1 MGRKADYSVISL
13 SMPESFAEVWLRI
26 YTKECKFFGLVQ
38 AAYRQILKMLQPSDV
53 ADKRLH
59 DEAELELDPDSMIK
73 IWTPGTGMESPGTP
87 PSFSRNASVSSLA
100 ELRTAAGQ
108 SARSSTPGTSR
119 GRAVGRTP
127 SFSDNQFTTV
137 PLNFRDPSP
146 SRKPRSKRIRDVSDT
161 MDGAPPP
168 KSLRLASGSSSR

>member
-13 SMPESFAEVWLRI
+13 SMPRSFAEVWLRI

-53 ADKRLH
+53 GDEHPH
-59 DEAELELDPDSMIK
+59 DEAEQELDPDSMIK
-73 IWTPGTGMESPGTP
+73 IWTPGTETESPGTP
-87 PSFSRNASVSSLA
+87 RSRNASIGSLA
-100 ELRTAAGQ
+100 DLRAAAGQ
-108 SARSSTPGTSR
+108 SARSSTPGTAR
-119 GRAVGRTP
+119 GRTVGRIP

-161 MDGAPPP
+161 MDGAPPS
-168 KSLRLASGSSSR
+168 KSLRLASGSPAR